1 MNIKAVER
9 ETGISSRNI
18 SRTRWL
24 YRRWIRPERN
34 KVSDYREYDDGMVRR
49 LKLIKILLR

>member
-1 MNIKAVER
+1 MNIKEVER

-18 SRTRWL
+18 RFYETEGL
-24 YRRWIRPERN
+24 IRPERN

>member
-1 MNIKAVER
+1 MNIKEVER

-18 SRTRWL
+18 RFYEKEEL
-24 YRRWIRPERN
+24 IRPERN

-49 LKLIKILLR
+49 LKIIKILLR